1 MNVQSA
7 SRVVLIQTREHL
19 LAHCGQL
26 LRDSVDQ
33 ANDDADCIG
42 CQLHS
47 DAGGLGRWIIQGI
60 WLTED
65 SMRMS
70 VERVFQPF
78 FERLIASNA
87 LLSIRVCQAERT
99 AGVFDDKPNHAAFN
113 TFF

>member
-47 DAGGLGRWIIQGI
+47 DAGGLGRWIIQGM

>member
-1 MNVQSA
+1 M
-7 SRVVLIQTREHL
+7 
-19 LAHCGQL
+19 
-26 LRDSVDQ
+26 
-33 ANDDADCIG
+33 G

-47 DAGGLGRWIIQGI
+47 DAHGLGRWIIQGV

-87 LLSIRVCQAERT
+87 LLSIRVCQDERT
-99 AGVFDDKPNHAAFN
+99 ADASDDKPNFSTFN
-113 TFF
+113 TLF

>member
-7 SRVVLIQTREHL
+7 SRVVLIHTRENR

-33 ANDDADCIG
+33 AKDDAGCVD

-47 DAGGLGRWIIQGI
+47 DARGLGRWIIQGV

-65 SMRMS
+65 SMRTS

-87 LLSIRVCQAERT
+87 LLSIRVCEDERPP
-99 AGVFDDKPNHAAFN
+99 AAFDDMPNFAAFN

>member
-7 SRVVLIQTREHL
+7 SRVVLIHTREHL

-26 LRDSVDQ
+26 LRDTVDQ
-33 ANDDADCIG
+33 ANDDADCVG

-47 DAGGLGRWIIQGI
+47 DAGGLGRWIIRGM

-70 VERVFQPF
+70 AERVFQPF

-87 LLSIRVCQAERT
+87 LLSIRVCQDELA
-99 AGVFDDKPNHAAFN
+99 ADVFADKPDHAAFN
-113 TFF
+113 TIF

>member
-7 SRVVLIQTREHL
+7 SRVVLIHTRENL
-19 LAHCGQL
+19 QAHCGQL
-26 LRDSVDQ
+26 IRDSVDQ
-33 ANDDADCIG
+33 ANDDAGCVD

-47 DAGGLGRWIIQGI
+47 DTLGLGRWIIQGV

-65 SMRMS
+65 SMRRS

-87 LLSIRVCQAERT
+87 LLSVRVWQEERT
-99 AGVFDDKPNHAAFN
+99 SDAVERTLDVDAFSAL
-113 TFF
+113 F

>member
-7 SRVVLIQTREHL
+7 SRVVLIHTREHL

-33 ANDDADCIG
+33 ANDDAGCIG

-47 DAGGLGRWIIQGI
+47 DVSGLARWIIQGV

-87 LLSIRVCQAERT
+87 LLSIRVCQDERT
-99 AGVFDDKPNHAAFN
+99 ADGFDDKPNFS
-113 TFF
+113 TFSTLF

>member
-7 SRVVLIQTREHL
+7 SRVVLIHTREHL

-33 ANDDADCIG
+33 ANDDADCVN

-47 DAGGLGRWIIQGI
+47 DAGGLGRWIIQGV

-65 SMRMS
+65 SMQMS
-70 VERVFQPF
+70 VERIFQPF

-87 LLSIRVCQAERT
+87 LLSIRVCQDERT
-99 AGVFDDKPNHAAFN
+99 AVALDDKPNHVAFHS
-113 TFF
+113 FF